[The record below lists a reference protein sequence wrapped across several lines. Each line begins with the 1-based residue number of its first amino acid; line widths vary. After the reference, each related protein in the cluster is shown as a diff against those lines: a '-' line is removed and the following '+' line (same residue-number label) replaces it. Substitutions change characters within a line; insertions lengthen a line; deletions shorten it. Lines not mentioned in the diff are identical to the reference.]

1 MKNFSKFVLRL
12 MEAVS
17 RRAID
22 PAMALVDAAVERLGA
37 ASAQAWERAG
47 AKKREKIAWLSAA
60 AENDVE
66 LLRSLGKTSPEFANA
81 KVNRAGMERTRWP
94 HLANH
99 TPLMAAV
106 KEGSLECVEF
116 LIPVSDVETPGPS
129 GRDTALMIAA
139 MNKDLSALRLLLPH
153 AEINAVNAEGETA
166 LMLAARHGYSAAVR
180 ELASHPDC
188 DFVAKDRSGC
198 DALSNASGESLV
210 FLLHRPEF
218 GEESREEAFRI
229 AHEAAE
235 KETAEIANSFISRQ
249 FWTDVDTLAEY
260 VSAEWA
266 EVAFESAGA
275 DAHEKMPRWA
285 AKKEALVLREEIQL
299 RGQMGPSTGAPD
311 REEARKKG
319 AVAQKK

>member
-106 KEGSLECVEF
+106 REGSLESVEF
-116 LIPVSDVETPGPS
+116 LIPLSDVETPGPD

-139 MNKDLSALRLLLPH
+139 MKKDASALRLLLPH
-153 AEINAVNAEGETA
+153 AQINAVSAQGETA
-166 LMLAARHGYSAAVR
+166 LMLAVRYGHPVAVR
-180 ELASHPDC
+180 ELLADRRC
-188 DFVAKDRSGC
+188 DLTARDHAGEGV
-198 DALSNASGESLV
+198 LSQASGETLEI
-210 FLLHRPEF
+210 LLRRPEF
-218 GEESREEAFRI
+218 DDESRYLAFQA
-229 AHEAAE
+229 AHKAVAKNPGPAFSERCLQLWA
-235 KETAEIANSFISRQ
+235 
-249 FWTDVDTLAEY
+249 DVDCLAEY
-260 VSAEWA
+260 VPVERAEK
-266 EVAFESAGA
+266 AFENAGT
-275 DAHEKMPRWA
+275 DARMKMPKWA
-285 AKKEALVLREEIQL
+285 AKKESLTLSEEIGLAGGFVEDVASNQEMGNPSP
-299 RGQMGPSTGAPD
+299 RGRAN
-311 REEARKKG
+311 RL
-319 AVAQKK
+319 